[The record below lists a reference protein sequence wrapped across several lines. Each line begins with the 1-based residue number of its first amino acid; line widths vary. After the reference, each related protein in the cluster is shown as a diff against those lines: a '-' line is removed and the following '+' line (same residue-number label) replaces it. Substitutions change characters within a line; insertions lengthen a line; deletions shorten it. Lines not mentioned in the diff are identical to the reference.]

1 MKPPRRPGTK
11 TAEQVAE
18 LFGRDTR
25 TIYRW
30 RREGRIEG
38 IRDGNYIVFRDEEIE
53 RFNREQFDGIQLE
66 HDIAS

>member
-38 IRDGNYIVFRDEEIE
+38 IRDGNRILFRDEEIA
-53 RFNREQFDGIQLE
+53 RFNHDEFDGLPFEQAV
-66 HDIAS
+66 AS